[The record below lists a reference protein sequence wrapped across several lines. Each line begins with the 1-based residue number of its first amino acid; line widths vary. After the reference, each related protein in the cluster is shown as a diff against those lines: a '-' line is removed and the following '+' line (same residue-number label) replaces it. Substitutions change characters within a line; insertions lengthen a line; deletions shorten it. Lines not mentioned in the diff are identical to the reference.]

1 MKEIKEKFD
10 AFRNAF
16 GAAIDKFAEKLGQL
30 LGAGQKEPE

>member
-1 MKEIKEKFD
+1 MTDINEKFE
-10 AFRNAF
+10 AFKNAF